1 MAHRFRLTCVPGL
14 LTFLVFAAT
23 DTSGA
28 IVVGTKITVTNPE
41 PMELTLFSQARMGT
55 LCSLTRT
62 RLHPGRVDGARAK
75 THFS

>member
-28 IVVGTKITVTNPE
+28 IVVGTKITVTNPATNE
-41 PMELTLFSQARMGT
+41 THAILAGENGDFVFPQLGPGFIQAE
-55 LCSLTRT
+55 
-62 RLHPGRVDGARAK
+62 
-75 THFS
+75 